1 MPTPLFPPLTIEV
14 PSSAVSDS
22 CLSSNG
28 IGITLWVYIPKMS
41 LVFLNTQ
48 IGVRSGSGTFDSMR
62 TADRL
67 ISSSYK
73 RHVSPLGKQYI
84 WTILTT
90 KSVGSSLN
98 PGVRCGPSR
107 QKRGVESKLYLTR
120 TSLTLGLIPGTNISG
135 RDTGWWYVLPIWI
148 RPYW

>member
-14 PSSAVSDS
+14 PSSAVSYS
-22 CLSSNG
+22 CLSSHG

-67 ISSSYK
+67 ISSSYTS
-73 RHVSPLGKQYI
+73 HESLLGKQYI
-84 WTILTT
+84 WTIFTT
-90 KSVGSSLN
+90 KSGGSSLN

-107 QKRGVESKLYLTR
+107 QKPGVEAQFYLTR
-120 TSLTLGLIPGTNISG
+120 TPLSLRWIPGTNISG
-135 RDTGWWYVLPIWI
+135 RDTGWRYVLPIWI